1 MFTFFRKSL
10 ILSVCFIATS
20 VMAQKTLEEVN
31 VVTTKLPQK
40 SSQLAKSMIVLGDS
54 VIRAHAGWSVS
65 DLLQKQVGIN
75 VVGAG
80 QPLGSI
86 QSLFLRGASSGK
98 TLILLDGVPLYD
110 PSSTEGNYDLNLIN
124 LQFIERIEILKG
136 GQSTLYG
143 SDAVAG
149 VINFISKKGSKK
161 PFTPYGK
168 LSYGSFNTLDL
179 GLGVNGDLAGFNYNL
194 GFNKVKSDGF
204 SSAVSSLATEEN
216 DGFDRTS
223 LNAQLSKQFGEVTVR
238 AFGRQTDYTADLDAG
253 ALVDEKDY
261 VFNSEN
267 FQVGVGADWVKEKFQ
282 LHFNAHTSQVD
293 RTFEDDSSFV
303 AESAFAKYSYSTFGS
318 KSNFYDLYAQFFVN
332 EDIKILLGADLRNQS
347 IAQTYYSVS
356 AFGPFEDVPLLYDD
370 TKIDNFSVYSA
381 VDVSVNQKVGI
392 ELGGR
397 LNSHSEYGTNFSYS
411 LNPYFR
417 ANEMITV
424 FGVLATSY
432 KNPTLYQLYSP
443 YGNLDLVPETSRN
456 IELGFKY
463 NNTEKGSSASVA
475 YFNRRNE
482 DKVTF
487 LSLDTPPYGQYINID
502 EQQTSGIELSA
513 SQQVGPVSLHGNYT
527 FLDGFNSLLA
537 EEEQEYNL
545 IRVPKNSLNLGASL
559 SLCEKLSI
567 GLDYQFVGERTDGFY
582 DSNLFQTVAV
592 DLDAYSLIDL
602 SVSYLIKPNFKVF
615 AAGSNIFNTDYTEV
629 YGYNSRPANFKIGLA
644 YN

>member
-1 MFTFFRKSL
+1 
-10 ILSVCFIATS
+10 
-20 VMAQKTLEEVN
+20 MAQTELAEVN
-31 VVTTKLPQK
+31 VTTTKLPQK
-40 SSQLAKSMIVLGDS
+40 SSQLGKSMIVLGDS
-54 VIRAHAGWSVS
+54 LIRAHAGWSVS

-75 VVGAG
+75 VVGSG
-80 QPLGSI
+80 QPLGSN

-149 VINFISKKGSKK
+149 VINFISKKGAKK

-168 LSYGSFNTLDL
+168 FSYGSFNTLDL
-179 GLGVNGDLAGFNYNL
+179 GLGVNGEISGFNYNL
-194 GFNKVKSDGF
+194 GYNKVKSDGF
-204 SSAVSSLATEEN
+204 SSATVSDSLSAEK
-216 DGFDRTS
+216 DGFDRNS
-223 LNAQLSKQFGEVTVR
+223 LNAQLSKKFGEVTVR
-238 AFGRQTDYTADLDAG
+238 AFGRKTDYMADLDAG
-253 ALVDEKDY
+253 ALIDEKDY

-318 KSNFYDLYAQFFVN
+318 KSNFYDLYAQFFVS
-332 EDIKILLGADLRNQS
+332 EDVKVLLGTDLRNQS

-381 VDVSVNQKVGI
+381 VDISANQKVGI

-397 LNSHSEYGTNFSYS
+397 LNSHSEYGANFSYS

-417 ANEMITV
+417 ANQMITV

-443 YGNLDLVPETSRN
+443 YGNLDLVPEASRN
-456 IELGFKY
+456 LELGFKY
-463 NNTEKGSSASVA
+463 NNAEKGSSASVA
-475 YFNRRNE
+475 YFNRRNQ

-487 LSLDTPPYGQYINID
+487 LSLDTPPYGQYVNID
-502 EQQTSGIELSA
+502 EQQTSGVELSA

-527 FLDGFNSLLA
+527 FLDGYNSLLDK
-537 EEEQEYNL
+537 EDQEYNL
-545 IRVPKNSLNLGASL
+545 IRIPKHALNLGAAL
-559 SLCEKLSI
+559 SLCKKMTVA
-567 GLDYQFVGERTDGFY
+567 LDYQFVGKRTDGFY

-592 DLDAYSLIDL
+592 DLHSYSLIDL
-602 SVSYLIKPNFKVF
+602 SVSYSIKANLKVF
-615 AAGSNIFNTDYTEV
+615 AAGSNIFNVNYSEV
-629 YGYNSRPANFKIGLA
+629 YGYNARPSNFKIGLA